1 MKFQVNFKIHLENVY
16 EDIMETLKYKIN
28 HFAIAGGMINPELLL
43 SIQYRIKSFNKLTS
57 QRIPSLQVELIEL
70 PGRLSAT
77 FSYSNRI

>member
-16 EDIMETLKYKIN
+16 EDIMETFKYKIN
-28 HFAIAGGMINPELLL
+28 HFATIGGMINPELLL
-43 SIQYRIKSFNKLTS
+43 SIQYRIRSFNKLTS